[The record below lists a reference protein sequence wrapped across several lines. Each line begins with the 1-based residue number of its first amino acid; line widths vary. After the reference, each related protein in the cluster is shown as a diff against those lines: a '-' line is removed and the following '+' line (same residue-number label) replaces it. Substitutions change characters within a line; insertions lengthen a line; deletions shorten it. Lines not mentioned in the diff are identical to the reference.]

1 MSMKFKEFT
10 SYLSEAFGI
19 FSRNLLPI
27 IFVAF
32 LVFTLVAICIILLG
46 YSSLLILSSESV
58 PTGLS
63 IDFSSYSTMVLVGL
77 CAFIILSIITAFYS
91 SIISIYAFY
100 IRFKSDDEN
109 YQLFFSLI
117 KEHLWKVMKVS
128 MIVWIRVF
136 IGTIFFIIP
145 GIVLAMRYAA
155 INYFVILENSN
166 FTTAKVKSIEVM
178 NGFKI
183 ALLLFYLVIYALSL
197 FLDISKDDLV
207 NGDIYSVL
215 YLILSFLF
223 QGIFFILYSVVIYT
237 ICKNEAYKNF
247 VPTDQLAN
255 SLFELAYES
264 GKYSRYKQDVNILED
279 RFKKLYQFWIKNSF
293 NKTFADKIFYFK
305 ENENIVG
312 FVTLKINNDIAKIGL
327 IAVSPNYQGKGI
339 GKKLIAKTENFCFEN
354 NVKTLQI
361 PTQMENLEACNF
373 YKKMGYEISEKINI
387 KHFWEKNYK
396 K

>member
-247 VPTDQLAN
+247 VPTDATNAEATPEGTASSDPTIVVATAGAQIEQTTDIAPTASVIAPTSDN
-255 SLFELAYES
+255 SPIVEEAVPMES
-264 GKYSRYKQDVNILED
+264 QEADAPV
-279 RFKKLYQFWIKNSF
+279 
-293 NKTFADKIFYFK
+293 ADKP
-305 ENENIVG
+305 E
-312 FVTLKINNDIAKIGL
+312 L
-327 IAVSPNYQGKGI
+327 
-339 GKKLIAKTENFCFEN
+339 
-354 NVKTLQI
+354 
-361 PTQMENLEACNF
+361 PTQ
-373 YKKMGYEISEKINI
+373 K
-387 KHFWEKNYK
+387 
-396 K
+396 

>member
-27 IFVAF
+27 IFVTSLILTF
-32 LVFTLVAICIILLG
+32 LAICIILLG
-46 YSSLLILSSESV
+46 YSSLVILSSESV
-58 PTGLS
+58 PNGLS

-77 CAFIILSIITAFYS
+77 CAFIILSIITTFYS

-109 YQLFFSLI
+109 YQLFFSLM

-128 MIVWIRVF
+128 IIAWIRVF

-155 INYFVILENSN
+155 INYFVILENAN

-178 NGFKI
+178 DGFKI
-183 ALLLFYLVIYALSL
+183 PLLLFYLVIYALSL
-197 FLDISKDDLV
+197 FLDISTDNLIND
-207 NGDIYSVL
+207 NIYSVL

-247 VPTDQLAN
+247 VPTDSTNAKDTPEVTTSSDPTIVATTAEAHLEQTTNISPTSDNGPIVEEAAPL
-255 SLFELAYES
+255 ES
-264 GKYSRYKQDVNILED
+264 QEVDKPV
-279 RFKKLYQFWIKNSF
+279 
-293 NKTFADKIFYFK
+293 ADKPD
-305 ENENIVG
+305 
-312 FVTLKINNDIAKIGL
+312 L
-327 IAVSPNYQGKGI
+327 
-339 GKKLIAKTENFCFEN
+339 
-354 NVKTLQI
+354 
-361 PTQMENLEACNF
+361 PTQ
-373 YKKMGYEISEKINI
+373 K
-387 KHFWEKNYK
+387 
-396 K
+396 